1 MQTAEVA
8 IAPNIRVILKTD
20 SKALDEVVVVAYGT
34 QSARTVTA
42 SVSTVRADALKDVPS
57 VSFDQM
63 LQGRASGV
71 SITTPSAGVGQAP
84 IVRVRGVNSITSGT
98 SPLYVVDGVPI
109 ESGNLSYLANAN
121 ALADINPADIVS
133 MDVLKDAAAAAL
145 YGSRAANG
153 VILITTKQGQSGKVK
168 VSYDG
173 FVGFSNA
180 TDFYEMMNAQ
190 EYVDFKNLAV
200 KNRYGTDELSLT
212 TGYVSP
218 YGNKAFNMMKDAMVT
233 M

>member
-133 MDVLKDAAAAAL
+133 MDVL
-145 YGSRAANG
+145 
-153 VILITTKQGQSGKVK
+153 ITTKQGQSGKVK

-200 KNRYGTDELSLT
+200 KNRYGTD
-212 TGYVSP
+212 
-218 YGNKAFNMMKDAMVT
+218 
-233 M
+233 

>member
-84 IVRVRGVNSITSGT
+84 IVRVRGVNSITFRYFS
-98 SPLYVVDGVPI
+98 SVCCRW
-109 ESGNLSYLANAN
+109 SSYR
-121 ALADINPADIVS
+121 I
-133 MDVLKDAAAAAL
+133 
-145 YGSRAANG
+145 R
-153 VILITTKQGQSGKVK
+153 QSLLFG
-168 VSYDG
+168 
-173 FVGFSNA
+173 
-180 TDFYEMMNAQ
+180 
-190 EYVDFKNLAV
+190 
-200 KNRYGTDELSLT
+200 
-212 TGYVSP
+212 
-218 YGNKAFNMMKDAMVT
+218 
-233 M
+233 

>member
-84 IVRVRGVNSITSGT
+84 IVRTRLLPV
-98 SPLYVVDGVPI
+98 LLLCM
-109 ESGNLSYLANAN
+109 LSMEFLSNQAIS
-121 ALADINPADIVS
+121 LIWLMPTHW
-133 MDVLKDAAAAAL
+133 L
-145 YGSRAANG
+145 
-153 VILITTKQGQSGKVK
+153 ILIRPIL
-168 VSYDG
+168 YLWM
-173 FVGFSNA
+173 
-180 TDFYEMMNAQ
+180 Y
-190 EYVDFKNLAV
+190 
-200 KNRYGTDELSLT
+200 
-212 TGYVSP
+212 
-218 YGNKAFNMMKDAMVT
+218 
-233 M
+233 

>member
-153 VILITTKQGQSGKVK
+153 VILITTKKGKV
-168 VSYDG
+168 
-173 FVGFSNA
+173 
-180 TDFYEMMNAQ
+180 
-190 EYVDFKNLAV
+190 V
-200 KNRYGTDELSLT
+200 KS
-212 TGYVSP
+212 
-218 YGNKAFNMMKDAMVT
+218 K
-233 M
+233 

>member
-8 IAPNIRVILKTD
+8 IAPNIKVILKTD

-42 SVSTVRADALKDVPS
+42 SVSSVKADALKDVPS

-98 SPLYVVDGVPI
+98 SPLVCPLNRVTFLIWLMPMHW
-109 ESGNLSYLANAN
+109 
-121 ALADINPADIVS
+121 P
-133 MDVLKDAAAAAL
+133 
-145 YGSRAANG
+145 
-153 VILITTKQGQSGKVK
+153 ILILLILCLWM
-168 VSYDG
+168 
-173 FVGFSNA
+173 F
-180 TDFYEMMNAQ
+180 
-190 EYVDFKNLAV
+190 
-200 KNRYGTDELSLT
+200 
-212 TGYVSP
+212 
-218 YGNKAFNMMKDAMVT
+218 
-233 M
+233 

>member
-84 IVRVRGVNSITSGT
+84 IVRVRGVNSII
-98 SPLYVVDGVPI
+98 PVLLLCM
-109 ESGNLSYLANAN
+109 LSMEFLSNQAIS
-121 ALADINPADIVS
+121 LIWLMPTHW
-133 MDVLKDAAAAAL
+133 L
-145 YGSRAANG
+145 
-153 VILITTKQGQSGKVK
+153 ILIRPIL
-168 VSYDG
+168 YLWM
-173 FVGFSNA
+173 
-180 TDFYEMMNAQ
+180 Y
-190 EYVDFKNLAV
+190 
-200 KNRYGTDELSLT
+200 
-212 TGYVSP
+212 
-218 YGNKAFNMMKDAMVT
+218 
-233 M
+233 

>member
-1 MQTAEVA
+1 MQISYIGMQTAEVA

-84 IVRVRGVNSITSGT
+84 IVRVRGVNSITSGK
-98 SPLYVVDGVPI
+98 LLLCM
-109 ESGNLSYLANAN
+109 LSMEFLSNQVIS
-121 ALADINPADIVS
+121 LIWLMPTHW
-133 MDVLKDAAAAAL
+133 L
-145 YGSRAANG
+145 
-153 VILITTKQGQSGKVK
+153 ILIRPIL
-168 VSYDG
+168 YLWM
-173 FVGFSNA
+173 
-180 TDFYEMMNAQ
+180 Y
-190 EYVDFKNLAV
+190 
-200 KNRYGTDELSLT
+200 
-212 TGYVSP
+212 
-218 YGNKAFNMMKDAMVT
+218 
-233 M
+233 